1 MDIPEPGV
9 RRARG
14 SNKSATALRALR
26 VLEIL
31 GGSRAPVSVA
41 EVAGGIGA
49 DRSTAY
55 RMLMTLIDAGY
66 VVRDATARN
75 YQLSYRILALGKW
88 LLSDD
93 EQSELIIACLKDI
106 SDRTGETVHYSVLD
120 RDAAALLFRA
130 KGTQLVTVDFQIGDR
145 APLHCTSIGKLL
157 LAFQDVRL
165 VERVIERG
173 LPKVARNTIT
183 DPQAFRAELQRIHV
197 QGYSYDDL
205 EFEDDM
211 RCVAV
216 PVFEKGGVV
225 KGGISLSGPSSRYTP
240 QKLDELKDI
249 AVAAARRL
257 SQQLGAGW
265 ARTVVQT
272 RDRFA

>member
-1 MDIPEPGV
+1 MDMLEMGGRHV
-9 RRARG
+9 RD
-14 SNKSATALRALR
+14 SNRSTTALRALK

-31 GGSRAPVSVA
+31 GATRAPVSVA
-41 EVAGGIGA
+41 EVAAGIGA
-49 DRSTAY
+49 ERSTAY
-55 RMLMTLIDAGY
+55 RMLMTLMGAGY
-66 VVRDATARN
+66 VVRDEKTRN
-75 YQLSYRILALGKW
+75 YQLSYRIVALTKW

-93 EQSELIIACLKDI
+93 EQSELIMACLKAI

-120 RDAAALLFRA
+120 RDEAALLLRA

-145 APLHCTSIGKLL
+145 APLHCTSIGKVL
-157 LAFQDVRL
+157 LAFQDTRL
-165 VERVIERG
+165 VERVIARG

-183 DPQAFRAELQRIHV
+183 DPQAFRAELQRVRV
-197 QGYSYDDL
+197 QGYAYDDL
-205 EFEDDM
+205 EFTDDM

-240 QKLDELKDI
+240 QKLEELKDI

-257 SQQLGAGW
+257 SQQLGGDGIGW
-265 ARTVVQT
+265 PSAHDTS
-272 RDRFA
+272 A